1 MMAGMAETAPDRTPD
16 AWTAGAPGYEQAF
29 APFTGLYA
37 DEALRLTGVQ
47 PGDEVLDVA
56 AGSGALSL
64 RAARLGARVLA
75 TDFAPGMVELLR
87 QRFADEG
94 LTNASAEVMDGQ
106 ALEVES
112 GRFDA
117 AFSKF
122 GVIFFPDI
130 DAGLR
135 ELARAVRSGGKVCVS
150 TWRLETFRMSDLVGA
165 AIARALP
172 DAAEPGPAPEP
183 PWAHI
188 GHASGLDEAL
198 RAAGLVDVEVHTIT
212 RHFDS
217 DDPAG
222 FFRALPS
229 WSPPTLA
236 LFEAVPQETIEVA
249 AQAFAELVGEADDDG
264 KGVAIDALLGVGQA
278 P

>member
-1 MMAGMAETAPDRTPD
+1 MADTAPDRTPE
-16 AWTAGAPGYEQAF
+16 AWTAGAQGYEQAF

-37 DEALRLTGVQ
+37 DEALELTAVG
-47 PGDEVLDVA
+47 PGEHVLDVA

-75 TDFAPGMVELLR
+75 TDFAPGMVDVLR

-94 LTNASAEVMDGQ
+94 LTDASAEVMDGQ
-106 ALEVES
+106 ALAVES

-135 ELARAVRSGGKVCVS
+135 ELVRAVRSGGKVCVS
-150 TWRLETFRMSDLVGA
+150 TWRLESFRMSDLVAA
-165 AIARALP
+165 AIGRALP
-172 DAAEPGPAPEP
+172 DLPAPGAPSAP

-188 GHASGLDEAL
+188 GHADGLGDAL
-198 RAAGLVDVEVHTIT
+198 RAAGLVDVEVHTVT
-212 RHFDS
+212 RHFES
-217 DDPAG
+217 DDPAE

-229 WSPPTLA
+229 WSPTTLP
-236 LFEAVPQETIEVA
+236 LFESLPDETIEMA
-249 AQAFAELVGEADDDG
+249 AQAFAELVAEADEDG
-264 KGVAIDALLGVGQA
+264 QGVGIDALIGVGQK